1 MAESGVLYTCSD
13 DFLARVPSVL
23 ARAGIASKEMP
34 RPVFGE
40 GCEKSFALKLSR
52 DKRTVEL
59 SGFYFLEERRFV
71 IGLGCGR
78 NPLRWYWDIKLSAA
92 VKELLLSEG
101 MTSLSTQT
109 STRPSARTDQ
119 VD

>member
-1 MAESGVLYTCSD
+1 MTESGVLYTCSD

-23 ARAGIASKEMP
+23 ARAGIASKEMLP
-34 RPVFGE
+34 PDFGE
-40 GCEKSFALKLSR
+40 GREKSFALKLSR
-52 DKRTVEL
+52 DKGTVEL
-59 SGFYFLEERRFV
+59 TGFYTLEENRFV

-101 MTSLSTQT
+101 MTRVSTET
-109 STRPSARTDQ
+109 CTMPPARTDQ